1 MLDSQNQ
8 IAKDTISMK
17 KTNEFFLPN
26 ARIADYT
33 VEQWE
38 IKLDKNST
46 KITLFH
52 KRKKNL
58 SKTRPRRNLS
68 TLNNPN

>member
-17 KTNEFFLPN
+17 KTNEYFLPN

-33 VEQWE
+33 IAQGE
-38 IKLDKNST
+38 IKLDKNISMEDLV
-46 KITLFH
+46 KLFPFTEDSIVTG
-52 KRKKNL
+52 KQTTMMN
-58 SKTRPRRNLS
+58 
-68 TLNNPN
+68 

>member
-8 IAKDTISMK
+8 IAKNIISMK
-17 KTNEFFLPN
+17 KINEYFLPN

-38 IKLDKNST
+38 IKLDKNISMEDLVKLFPFT
-46 KITLFH
+46 EDAKI
-52 KRKKNL
+52 
-58 SKTRPRRNLS
+58 
-68 TLNNPN
+68 

>member
-8 IAKDTISMK
+8 LAKDTISMK

-26 ARIADYT
+26 AKQADYT

-38 IKLDKNST
+38 IKLDKNISMEDLVKLFPFT
-46 KITLFH
+46 IDAKIQSNYDEDLD
-52 KRKKNL
+52 
-58 SKTRPRRNLS
+58 
-68 TLNNPN
+68 

>member
-8 IAKDTISMK
+8 IAKDIISMK

-26 ARIADYT
+26 NRITNYT

-38 IKLDKNST
+38 IKLDKNISLEDLVKLFPFT
-46 KITLFH
+46 IDAKI
-52 KRKKNL
+52 
-58 SKTRPRRNLS
+58 
-68 TLNNPN
+68 

>member
-8 IAKDTISMK
+8 QAKDIISMK

-26 ARIADYT
+26 NRIADYT

-38 IKLDKNST
+38 IKLDKNISMEDLVKLFPFT
-46 KITLFH
+46 IDAKI
-52 KRKKNL
+52 
-58 SKTRPRRNLS
+58 
-68 TLNNPN
+68 

>member
-26 ARIADYT
+26 ARQADYT

-38 IKLDKNST
+38 IELDKNISMEDLVKLFPYT
-46 KITLFH
+46 DDAKI
-52 KRKKNL
+52 
-58 SKTRPRRNLS
+58 
-68 TLNNPN
+68 

>member
-8 IAKDTISMK
+8 LAKDTISMK

-38 IKLDKNST
+38 IKLDKNISMEDLV
-46 KITLFH
+46 KLFPFTIDA
-52 KRKKNL
+52 NIQSNYDEEL
-58 SKTRPRRNLS
+58 D
-68 TLNNPN
+68 

>member
-38 IKLDKNST
+38 IKLDKNISMENVVKLFPFT
-46 KITLFH
+46 IDAKIQSNYDEDLD
-52 KRKKNL
+52 
-58 SKTRPRRNLS
+58 
-68 TLNNPN
+68 

>member
-8 IAKDTISMK
+8 LAKDIISMK

-26 ARIADYT
+26 TTQANYT

-38 IKLDKNST
+38 IKLDKNISMEDLVKLFPLT
-46 KITLFH
+46 IDAKIQSNYDEDLD
-52 KRKKNL
+52 
-58 SKTRPRRNLS
+58 
-68 TLNNPN
+68 

>member
-8 IAKDTISMK
+8 IAKDIISMK

-26 ARIADYT
+26 NRIADYT

-38 IKLDKNST
+38 IKLDKNISMEDLVKLFPYT
-46 KITLFH
+46 IDAKIQSNYDEELD
-52 KRKKNL
+52 
-58 SKTRPRRNLS
+58 
-68 TLNNPN
+68 

>member
-8 IAKDTISMK
+8 ITKDIISMK

-38 IKLDKNST
+38 IKLNQVNKG
-46 KITLFH
+46 
-52 KRKKNL
+52 
-58 SKTRPRRNLS
+58 PY
-68 TLNNPN
+68 

>member
-8 IAKDTISMK
+8 LAKDTISMK

-38 IKLDKNST
+38 IKLDKNISMEDLVKLFPYT
-46 KITLFH
+46 IDAKIQSNYDEELD
-52 KRKKNL
+52 
-58 SKTRPRRNLS
+58 
-68 TLNNPN
+68 